1 MKRST
6 WPLPFRTRVVLTSA
20 SVLLAR
26 RPSDS
31 QGFPPLPRDHP
42 SPGRAGPLGDE
53 AGVLACCLPRGLGEH
68 SSAWRVGLGDAF
80 ALVHELG
87 STRVLLGR
95 CTSELQPLPH
105 PHLSD
110 RQTPRAP
117 QLGPQGRMQAM
128 LDGDEI
134 VSVRDGS
141 APNLNVTKDA
151 LGVGDWQR
159 EVRTP
164 LPAITATATHRLPQT
179 PRACQLPARSACC
192 CMQPLASGDL

>member
-1 MKRST
+1 MCTLLLSRGGESHT
-6 WPLPFRTRVVLTSA
+6 PPHHLAHARACGPA
-20 SVLLAR
+20 S
-26 RPSDS
+26 
-31 QGFPPLPRDHP
+31 GCPRDMPAAQHP
-42 SPGRAGPLGDE
+42 
-53 AGVLACCLPRGLGEH
+53 CCLPRGLGEH
-68 SSAWRVGLGDAF
+68 SSAWRVGLGDDF
-80 ALVHELG
+80 ALVHELR

-105 PHLSD
+105 PHLSTD

-128 LDGDEI
+128 PDGDEI

>member
-1 MKRST
+1 MLSRSFT
-6 WPLPFRTRVVLTSA
+6 SWGLRVCCWAGARASFNPCLTHTC
-20 SVLLAR
+20 
-26 RPSDS
+26 P
-31 QGFPPLPRDHP
+31 
-42 SPGRAGPLGDE
+42 
-53 AGVLACCLPRGLGEH
+53 
-68 SSAWRVGLGDAF
+68 
-80 ALVHELG
+80 
-87 STRVLLGR
+87 
-95 CTSELQPLPH
+95 
-105 PHLSD
+105 D